1 MLEYWHPAMKYLL
14 ILFSIFCLSACTQ
27 PYGYYNS
34 YPIYYPIYRYNRT
47 YYGGYGYSTMPYF
60 GHHFRY

>member
-1 MLEYWHPAMKYLL
+1 MKHL
-14 ILFSIFCLSACTQ
+14 ILILSTIVCLSSCVQ

-34 YPIYYPIYRYNRT
+34 YPTYYPMYRPYHT

-60 GHHFRY
+60 GHHRIWR